1 MEQETIFQSLWCRIT
16 RVYHLI
22 DQEKHVFFRWP
33 CDFWW
38 RTKHEKKGLKL
49 SACMLSHRR
58 ETLTRWRDISDNWT
72 PPPPPI
78 SSFSHTFSSHHPP
91 PRPRRVSH
99 NNVSRDIPSERAA
112 LRQRAVDFVSWYF
125 CCAINSPNWWSCQ
138 RRAQV
143 ATAWPRQH
151 FGLQTVAGVT
161 ASIKSPRELSNIVST
176 RVLSLIAKSRSPI
189 DYDKTITPL
198 LRSFIFFV
206 SIFFFFFVN
215 RAIVNTRMDL
225 CIRFFIIESIE
236 FYRDRVY
243 RMITHP
249 WWTLFVHIV
258 LFTIFFYFSISACLS
273 LYRYNSPPPP
283 RVSTSINYLALYA
296 STDLM
301 ITILLSRN

>member
-206 SIFFFFFVN
+206 SISFFFFLSIAQLLTHGWICAYVFSLSN
-215 RAIVNTRMDL
+215 RSNSIAIECTVWSR
-225 CIRFFIIESIE
+225 IRDERYSFIS
-236 FYRDRVY
+236 FY
-243 RMITHP
+243 
-249 WWTLFVHIV
+249 L
-258 LFTIFFYFSISACLS
+258 LYFSIFLFLPVYHCTGTIHHHHRA
-273 LYRYNSPPPP
+273 YR
-283 RVSTSINYLALYA
+283 RASI
-296 STDLM
+296 
-301 ITILLSRN
+301 I